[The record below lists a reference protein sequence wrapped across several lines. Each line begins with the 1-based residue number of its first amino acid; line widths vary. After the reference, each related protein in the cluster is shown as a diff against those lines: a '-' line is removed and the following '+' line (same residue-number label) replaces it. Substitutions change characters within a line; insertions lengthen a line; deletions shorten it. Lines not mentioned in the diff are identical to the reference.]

1 MLQPKLLIILS
12 ICNINIKSHFLRIY
26 LHDCCFEVQQ
36 FKVLILYKNAYK
48 SHMKSHLYNSNN
60 NLKIEQFYFEY
71 IQKNYSYHTIF
82 RTNCAIKVKDQ
93 LR

>member
-1 MLQPKLLIILS
+1 
-12 ICNINIKSHFLRIY
+12 
-26 LHDCCFEVQQ
+26 
-36 FKVLILYKNAYK
+36 
-48 SHMKSHLYNSNN
+48 MKSHLYNSNN